1 MTYGWIFH
9 TELATFVDELIG
21 ANFVPDRCDILIN
34 VMISL
39 KEGLQDVILLS
50 LGIASDLPFCA
61 TITFTKLILF

>member
-21 ANFVPDRCDILIN
+21 ANFVPDRCDILID

-39 KEGLQDVILLS
+39 KEGL
-50 LGIASDLPFCA
+50 
-61 TITFTKLILF
+61 